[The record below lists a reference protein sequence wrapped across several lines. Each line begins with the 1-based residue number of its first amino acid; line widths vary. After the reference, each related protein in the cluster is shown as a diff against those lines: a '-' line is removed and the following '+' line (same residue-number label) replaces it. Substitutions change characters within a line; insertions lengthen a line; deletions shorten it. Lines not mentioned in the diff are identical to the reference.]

1 MSGLLQHLSDSRI
14 SFSRLAEISAAKKDL
29 EIIVYIRGTAKE
41 KKLGKLLGRI
51 SKFD

>member
-1 MSGLLQHLSDSRI
+1 MSGLLQHLFDSRTPFCR
-14 SFSRLAEISAAKKDL
+14 SVEISAAKKDL